1 MDPVLLPPQV
11 RGADQVAPPEIILP
25 RRGGQVGGDEAQLV
39 HCHIVHEHQEL
50 LLCTHE
56 KRKWTG
62 ERVLLVGVG
71 VLVYGG
77 DAVGG
82 GDGVEEWGGGNP
94 GK

>member
-11 RGADQVAPPEIILP
+11 RSADQVAPPEIILS
-25 RRGGQVGGDEAQLV
+25 RRGGQVGGHEAQLV
-39 HCHIVHEHQEL
+39 HRHLVHEHQEL

-56 KRKWTG
+56 KREWTG

-71 VLVYGG
+71 VLLY
-77 DAVGG
+77 G
-82 GDGVEEWGGGNP
+82 GDGVGGGGGVGGWGGDP